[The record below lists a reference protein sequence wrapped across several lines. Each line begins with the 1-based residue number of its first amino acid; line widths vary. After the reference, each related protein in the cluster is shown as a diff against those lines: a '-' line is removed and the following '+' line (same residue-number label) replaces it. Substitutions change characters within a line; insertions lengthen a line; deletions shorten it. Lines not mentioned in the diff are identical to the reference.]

1 MARALVEHRCDSELC
16 RAHATGGAGVD
27 FEMPSGPA
35 STQVDTSRGGF
46 GTIKSFFESGNGAT
60 ALHAACENG
69 HLGVVKVLATNG
81 VDVNTRGMQGVT
93 PLYSSISYNHPE
105 ITEYLVRRAKADVNR
120 RMKRDG
126 DTAMMIAIKFARGT
140 SAHIPI
146 LLRAKGLDLEVR
158 NKAGQTALM
167 VAAGMGRHDVVSQLL
182 FAGADASATVQKK
195 GKGKGKGG
203 DESSGSVL
211 HVAIEQG
218 STVVVEQLLAAGADV
233 RSVGPDGATLLHTAA
248 ESGWRGKGS
257 IELLLARGLDIEA
270 RIKSTG
276 ALPVH
281 ACQSQRLLW
290 SDGLGLAGATPLMM
304 AAKSGAEDS
313 AELLL
318 EAGAEINAKAG
329 SALYGMTALYM
340 AAQENRLEVVKKLV
354 EYGAK
359 VTQRLDDYRVTPLGV
374 AAERG
379 ASDCESLRVL
389 SGH

>member
-1 MARALVEHRCDSELC
+1 MAGYTEVARALVEHRCDSELC

-218 STVVVEQLLAAGADV
+218 STVVVEQLLAAGAV
-233 RSVGPDGATLLHTAA
+233 SWPPRYRCHLGCILLKMAAMTL
-248 ESGWRGKGS
+248 
-257 IELLLARGLDIEA
+257 
-270 RIKSTG
+270 STG
-276 ALPVH
+276 RALGRGGRRDAAAHGGRV
-281 ACQSQRLLW
+281 
-290 SDGLGLAGATPLMM
+290 GLERQGLHR
-304 AAKSGAEDS
+304 AAAR
-313 AELLL
+313 
-318 EAGAEINAKAG
+318 
-329 SALYGMTALYM
+329 T
-340 AAQENRLEVVKKLV
+340 R
-354 EYGAK
+354 
-359 VTQRLDDYRVTPLGV
+359 P
-374 AAERG
+374 
-379 ASDCESLRVL
+379 
-389 SGH
+389 

>member
-1 MARALVEHRCDSELC
+1 VARALVEHRCDSELC

-167 VAAGMGRHDVVSQLL
+167 VAAGMGRHDVVQQLL

-218 STVVVEQLLAAGADV
+218 STVVVEQLLAAGAVSRHD
-233 RSVGPDGATLLHTAA
+233 RCRLGCILLKMAA
-248 ESGWRGKGS
+248 IS
-257 IELLLARGLDIEA
+257 L
-270 RIKSTG
+270 STG
-276 ALPVH
+276 RALGRGGRRDAAAHGGRV
-281 ACQSQRLLW
+281 
-290 SDGLGLAGATPLMM
+290 GLERQGLHR
-304 AAKSGAEDS
+304 AAPR
-313 AELLL
+313 
-318 EAGAEINAKAG
+318 
-329 SALYGMTALYM
+329 T
-340 AAQENRLEVVKKLV
+340 R
-354 EYGAK
+354 
-359 VTQRLDDYRVTPLGV
+359 P
-374 AAERG
+374 
-379 ASDCESLRVL
+379 
-389 SGH
+389 